1 MYRTIVKEIDV
12 TNYIRDLTW
21 RDSIDT
27 LGVEVSFE
35 LAVNKFDKNLSFLY
49 DITLGDPVQIINDKG
64 ETLVQAIIVSENPN
78 GKTTSFTAYDM
89 AWYLNKSTVIK
100 QFKKMVGNDCIKS
113 LCSEIGIKVEVS
125 GLDTKID
132 KIYKDKTISDIIYDI
147 IEQCS
152 QFNSKKFFIEYDK
165 GTLKVGP
172 FKKIKVIGQYEM
184 HKNTFIDVAK
194 NIGEVS
200 LSRSI
205 VDMKNSILV
214 ITQNKEAVR
223 TVGKEQD
230 NESIKKYGMLQE
242 VVTLDEKEFKKANL
256 VAKNEL
262 KKLNKITEDFSIDVL
277 GDDKV
282 KSGRVIDIDLPLFN
296 LKGEYLIKESSH
308 TVQNG
313 IHRINLKLEV
323 FMEWLKTKSL
333 GI

>member
-1 MYRTIVKEIDV
+1 MMVMTMYKTIVKEIDV

-27 LGVEVSFE
+27 LGVEISFE

-152 QFNSKKFFIEYDK
+152 QFNSKNFFIEYDK
-165 GTLKVGP
+165 GTLKVEP
-172 FKKIKVIGQYEM
+172 FKKIKVTGQYEI

-194 NIGEVS
+194 NIGAVS

-214 ITQNKEAVR
+214 ITQNKKAVR

-230 NESIKKYGMLQE
+230 SESIKKYGMLQE

-262 KKLNKITEDFSIDVL
+262 KKLNKITEDFSIDIL

-282 KSGRVIDIDLPLFN
+282 KSGRVIDIDIPLFN

-308 TVQNG
+308 SVQNG
-313 IHRINLKLEV
+313 IHRANLRLEV
-323 FMEWLKTKSL
+323 FKE
-333 GI
+333 